1 MNYQRSIW
9 LNRQMQHCVL
19 GQRLRTR
26 LELLTP
32 DLSAR
37 IEQKSGRIDPMVKR
51 NFKVGEPVLARDY
64 RNLRT
69 AWTKGVIQDR

>member
-1 MNYQRSIW
+1 MNYQRSNW
-9 LNRQMQHCVL
+9 LNRQKQHCVL